1 MASIL
6 RIDNRQQTMS
16 KRAHSSKPNASVSP
30 VVYSQNSPGGYRP
43 FAPWDSLESPVNYP
57 GWDTGRST
65 SPSFAPIGGYQGSL
79 LNHLPSPSPGREMRS
94 PSEQPQRHYSKTSPS
109 FTPIGSYVYPRS
121 PLNRSD
127 EDEPSPEP
135 QLRYSKTSP
144 SFAPIGGY
152 PRAPLN
158 RSPSLSPSPRY
169 VSTSPSYMPT
179 EPNEEAQDYEDHRR
193 QEKAKRP
200 KKEPDHAR
208 IQADYA
214 KLVPKVIEA
223 ELDLEI
229 PEPYAG
235 GWRQLGLDIQKQIE
249 LDEAKIE
256 ELAERLRKRKNAKEA
271 VVAFDRLM
279 ALALAH

>member
-1 MASIL
+1 
-6 RIDNRQQTMS
+6 MS

-43 FAPWDSLESPVNYP
+43 FAPWDRLESPVNYP
-57 GWDTGRST
+57 GWDTGRVYSDT
-65 SPSFAPIGGYQGSL
+65 SPSYAPIGGYPRSP

-158 RSPSLSPSPRY
+158 RSPSLSPELRY

-249 LDEAKIE
+249 LDEADIE

-271 VVAFDRLM
+271 VVAFDKD
-279 ALALAH
+279 HHN

>member
-1 MASIL
+1 
-6 RIDNRQQTMS
+6 MS

-30 VVYSQNSPGGYRP
+30 GHRLTAS
-43 FAPWDSLESPVNYP
+43 WESPVNYP
-57 GWDTGRST
+57 GWDTGRVYSDT
-65 SPSFAPIGGYQGSL
+65 SPSYAPIGGYPRSP

-121 PLNRSD
+121 PLNRS
-127 EDEPSPEP
+127 PSLSPE
-135 QLRYSKTSP
+135 
-144 SFAPIGGY
+144 
-152 PRAPLN
+152 
-158 RSPSLSPSPRY
+158 LSPSPRY

-200 KKEPDHAR
+200 KKEPNHAR
-208 IQADYA
+208 IQADFV
-214 KLVPKVIEA
+214 KLVPKLIEA

-235 GWRQLGLDIQKQIE
+235 GWWQLALNIQKQIE
-249 LDEAKIE
+249 IDEAEIK

-271 VVAFDRLM
+271 VVAFDKD
-279 ALALAH
+279 HHN